1 MNKII
6 SLLALIVSLW
16 SVPQQAWAATS
27 DNPERGLNLEMGFAI
42 SRTIDEVDGGICR
55 TRNGIIYTPRIG
67 YRFNA
72 DWEAGLFFRYDKNK
86 AVDCKGYGAFAE
98 YSFVRWASG
107 HLRVFADGL
116 ISYNKD
122 DYDRDFVE
130 VGFTPG
136 IAFNIPHTPVDI
148 KLRYMF
154 IGFDSDHYLRKE
166 VGGCLG
172 HRGNWVI
179 DAGLRRLELGV
190 AVNF

>member
-67 YRFNA
+67 YRFNP

-130 VGFTPG
+130 VGFTP
-136 IAFNIPHTPVDI
+136 
-148 KLRYMF
+148 
-154 IGFDSDHYLRKE
+154 
-166 VGGCLG
+166 
-172 HRGNWVI
+172 
-179 DAGLRRLELGV
+179 
-190 AVNF
+190 